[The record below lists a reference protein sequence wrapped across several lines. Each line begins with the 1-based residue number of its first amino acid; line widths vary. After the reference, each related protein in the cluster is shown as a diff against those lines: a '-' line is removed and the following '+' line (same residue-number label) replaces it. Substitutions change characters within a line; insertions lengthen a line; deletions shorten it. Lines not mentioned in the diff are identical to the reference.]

1 MTRLKTIADRFGV
14 AVLAVHHTR
23 KAQSAD
29 PFQRVSGTTG
39 LMGCADSTFVLLKD
53 ERTGDTLKL
62 FGTGRDV
69 RDLEL
74 GLCFRQN
81 PIDWTLT
88 GSSMGRFK
96 PSRDR
101 ELQTVATFAAG
112 VQSWEGTATELA
124 ALLQQT
130 SPDCV
135 LRPNALVRILNA
147 AAGLTEKQYGFTCVG
162 HREGNTKLL
171 RLTAQDRA
179 EEV

>member
-1 MTRLKTIADRFGV
+1 M
-14 AVLAVHHTR
+14 
-23 KAQSAD
+23 
-29 PFQRVSGTTG
+29 
-39 LMGCADSTFVLLKD
+39 LKD
-53 ERTGDTLKL
+53 ERAGDTLKL

-81 PIDWTLT
+81 PIDWVLT
-88 GSSMGRFK
+88 DSSVGQFK

-101 ELQTVATFAAG
+101 ELLTVATFAVG

-147 AAGLTEKQYGFTCVG
+147 AAGLTEKQYGFTC
-162 HREGNTKLL
+162 GNQK
-171 RLTAQDRA
+171 RSASRGTASISTAARC
-179 EEV
+179 